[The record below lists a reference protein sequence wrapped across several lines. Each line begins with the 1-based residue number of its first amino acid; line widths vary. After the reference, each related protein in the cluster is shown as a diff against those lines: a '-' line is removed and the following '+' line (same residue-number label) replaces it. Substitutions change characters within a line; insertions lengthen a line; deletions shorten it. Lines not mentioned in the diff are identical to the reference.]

1 MRSSNLN
8 PSNLNQ
14 GAELIRLE
22 RIKKSYRMGQAEV
35 DALRDVTLTIHKGE
49 FAALM
54 GPSGSGKSTL
64 LNICG
69 LIDQPSAGSCWI
81 DGQDTDRLSQ
91 RDLTLI
97 RREKIGFV
105 FQGFNLVPVMTT
117 FENVEYPL
125 LLAGVAPKAR
135 RDSVRHML
143 DRVGLADLERRRP
156 DELSGGERQRV
167 AIARALVK
175 APKLVVADEPTA
187 NLDSATAN
195 KIIELMHEL
204 GRSNGITFL
213 IATHDTRMASQCD
226 RIISL
231 SDGVLQ

>member
-8 PSNLNQ
+8 PSNLSQ
-14 GAELIRLE
+14 SAELIRLE

-35 DALRDVTLTIHKGE
+35 SALRNVTLTIHKGE
-49 FAALM
+49 FVALM
-54 GPSGSGKSTL
+54 GPSGSGKSTV

-69 LIDQPSAGSCWI
+69 LVDQPSAGSCWI
-81 DGQDTDRLSQ
+81 DGQNTDRLSQ

-125 LLAGVAPKAR
+125 LLAGLAPKAR
-135 RDSVRHML
+135 RDGVRHML

-195 KIIELMHEL
+195 QIIELMHEL

-226 RIISL
+226 RVINL

>member
-1 MRSSNLN
+1 MRPSS
-8 PSNLNQ
+8 LNQ
-14 GAELIRLE
+14 SAELIRLE
-22 RIKKSYRMGQAEV
+22 GIKKSYRMGQAEV
-35 DALRDVTLTIHKGE
+35 SALRDVTLTIHKGE
-49 FAALM
+49 FVALM
-54 GPSGSGKSTL
+54 GPSGSGKSTV

-69 LIDQPSAGSCWI
+69 LVDQPSAGSCWI

-91 RDLTLI
+91 RDLTLV

-105 FQGFNLVPVMTT
+105 FQGFNLVPVMTA

-125 LLAGVAPKAR
+125 LLAGLAPKAR
-135 RDSVRHML
+135 RDGVRHML
-143 DRVGLADLERRRP
+143 DRVGLADFEHRRP

-195 KIIELMHEL
+195 QIIELMHEL

-226 RIISL
+226 RVINL